1 MVVLWGRVG
10 MLRGAAMLRGCSD
23 AVGCSDAAGRP
34 MGWGVKGVGAAFALR
49 TAHFGLAQRA
59 QRSEHIWA
67 ELWPCCYLG
76 PPGCQSCDELRAE
89 LGGGEESGGVGA
101 MGGNGGSCRHLG
113 GGALPSPG
121 ATPAPPG
128 ASFVAVPHA
137 WQRST
142 CPLLGLE
149 VDLITAGQR
158 SRYRAAQRCQQSR
171 DKSGMG
177 RRRPHSSSWRGG
189 GGPRS
194 QAGRWPWGLRIPC
207 FVSLQHPHTPTLA
220 EVRAWRSP

>member
-1 MVVLWGRVG
+1 MNGDTECPADLEMTAPKNQGEGRPPHSPPSPKSVQCEKGRGWKMVVLWGRVG

-76 PPGCQSCDELRAE
+76 PPGCQSCNELRAE

-113 GGALPSPG
+113 GGLCHPPVPPLP
-121 ATPAPPG
+121 PP
-128 ASFVAVPHA
+128 VP
-137 WQRST
+137 
-142 CPLLGLE
+142 PLLLCPTRG
-149 VDLITAGQR
+149 
-158 SRYRAAQRCQQSR
+158 SAARVHC
-171 DKSGMG
+171 
-177 RRRPHSSSWRGG
+177 WVL
-189 GGPRS
+189 
-194 QAGRWPWGLRIPC
+194 RWI
-207 FVSLQHPHTPTLA
+207 
-220 EVRAWRSP
+220 